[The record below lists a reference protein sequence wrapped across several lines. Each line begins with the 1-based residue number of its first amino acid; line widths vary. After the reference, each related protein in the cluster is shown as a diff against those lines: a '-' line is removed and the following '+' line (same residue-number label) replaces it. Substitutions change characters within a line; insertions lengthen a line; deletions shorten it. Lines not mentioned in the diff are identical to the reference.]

1 LPNSQNYL
9 TLQSHSLNEDNSSPK
24 ISKWRELLTPVCI
37 KATRFLKWR
46 FNQVMSI
53 PSQVAWWFSKIPF
66 VEENFL
72 YPRYQKTLQEY
83 ESKLPI
89 LDSIESKIVDELDR
103 NGICITSLE
112 ALGIANTADFYKS
125 ANTLVQELRAISLL
139 PESGGKYEILTT
151 PEQLIEHEEVFHWGY
166 NERLLKI
173 VEKYLGLPVAYDGLL
188 FVKSIADGREIGPR
202 AWHRDREC
210 RKMIKVCVY
219 LNDVVEE
226 GGPFQ
231 CLQPELNSALC
242 STVKHR
248 YKSVFNEELKTLYP
262 DQMQGVKTVTGKAGT
277 VFFVDTARY
286 YHRGQPPTKFNRNAI
301 FFSYFSRRPWHP
313 FFCQRSPF
321 SKAQLNSLT
330 AEASTFQR
338 DSTYWKDALPWFV
351 KLIPRSRI

>member
-1 LPNSQNYL
+1 MQNL
-9 TLQSHSLNEDNSSPK
+9 KNKLNNQAISSDKNFSDSIIPKLLNKPTLLSAK
-24 ISKWRELLTPVCI
+24 IRKWIT
-37 KATRFLKWR
+37 WR
-46 FNQVMSI
+46 FNQLISL
-53 PSQVAWWFSKIPF
+53 PSQVAWWVSQIPF

-72 YPRYQKTLQEY
+72 YPRYQKALQDH

-89 LDSIESKIVDELDR
+89 LDSRESKIVDELER

-112 ALGIANTADFYKS
+112 ALDIPNTAEFFESAKS
-125 ANTLVQELRAISLL
+125 LVQELRAISLL
-139 PESGGKYEILTT
+139 PESRDKYEILTT
-151 PEQLIEHEEVFHWGY
+151 PEQLIEHKEVFKWGY

-173 VEKYLGLPVAYDGLL
+173 IENYLGIPIAYDGLL

-210 RKMIKVCVY
+210 RKMIKVGVY
-219 LNDVVEE
+219 LNDVTEE

-231 CLQPELNSALC
+231 CLQPELNSSLC

-248 YKSVFNEELKTLYP
+248 YKSIFNEELQTTHP
-262 DQMQGVKTVTGKAGT
+262 DQLQEVTTCIGKAGT
-277 VFFVDTARY
+277 VFFVDTAKY
-286 YHRGQPPTKFNRNAI
+286 YHRGQPPTSLNRNAI

-321 SKAQLNSLT
+321 SKEQLNYFT
-330 AEASTFQR
+330 AEASTHQR
-338 DSTYWKDALPWFV
+338 NCTNWKDRLPWFV